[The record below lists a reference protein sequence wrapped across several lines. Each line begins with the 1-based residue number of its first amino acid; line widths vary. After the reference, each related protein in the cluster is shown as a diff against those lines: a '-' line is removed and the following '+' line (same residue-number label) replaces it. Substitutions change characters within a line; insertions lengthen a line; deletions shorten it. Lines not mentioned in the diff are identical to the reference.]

1 MKKVLSL
8 VGGIVFVLS
17 FGIAHAGDLQTGDGY
32 TSDKMIRDEDIRKYD
47 QDMGSGTFNQMPAL
61 PEEREERGSAP
72 GGVSEDRA
80 SDGKSDTF
88 EKATPVEKDKTKP
101 SESGEGMGGPSRGW
115 NPYSY

>member
-8 VGGIVFVLS
+8 LAGMALVLAVGM
-17 FGIAHAGDLQTGDGY
+17 ANAGDLQHGDGF

-47 QDMGSGTFNQMPAL
+47 QDMGPGTINQMPAL
-61 PEEREERGSAP
+61 PEVRGSAP
-72 GGVSEDRA
+72 GGVSGERS
-80 SDGKSDTF
+80 SDGMSDTF
-88 EKATPVEKDKTKP
+88 EKAAPVEKDKTKP

>member
-8 VGGIVFVLS
+8 FAGMALVLAVGM
-17 FGIAHAGDLQTGDGY
+17 ARADDLQPGDGF

-47 QDMGSGTFNQMPAL
+47 QDMGPGTINRMPAL
-61 PEEREERGSAP
+61 PEVRGSAP
-72 GGVSEDRA
+72 GGVSGDTG

-88 EKATPVEKDKTKP
+88 EKAVPVEKDKTKP

>member
-8 VGGIVFVLS
+8 LGGIVFVLS
-17 FGIAHAGDLQTGDGY
+17 FGMAHAGDLQSGDGY

-47 QDMGSGTFNQMPAL
+47 RDMGSGTINQMPAL
-61 PEEREERGSAP
+61 PEVRGSAP
-72 GGVSEDRA
+72 GGVSEDRS

-88 EKATPVEKDKTKP
+88 EKTAPVEKDKTKP
-101 SESGEGMGGPSRGW
+101 SESGEGMGDPSRGW